1 VNQAGR
7 LPLLLWPVAIAAVAA
22 GFVLLFD
29 GDESV
34 PAVAVVN
41 RAVGGSFI
49 ASGLVAWQRRP
60 HNRVGALM
68 TLTGFL
74 FLAQELLAE
83 FDSSLAW
90 TLAEVLSN
98 WWLAPFAAL
107 VLGFPTGRLS
117 TRTDRLIVCGLVL
130 GTSVWQVVWMFFRA
144 PPPGHENLLLITDD
158 AHLAD
163 VIDTCQRTFNTLL
176 ATATG
181 VLGIARWLRGAPAL
195 RRMLLPTLAGSVAIL
210 ILAGQSWYLILS
222 GKFFRPTA
230 EITAAVLVLVPVAF
244 LIGILREQLAR
255 AGTAELVVALQQAP
269 GTDRLGALLA
279 RAVGDPSL
287 ELVFWLPGFECFA
300 DGTGR
305 PVALPAPGSGR
316 TVTPIGRDGEPM
328 AAIVHDAA
336 LDDDRHLLEIV
347 SAAAAVALERRRL
360 EVELE
365 SRVVELAGSRARLVE
380 AGDEARRRIE
390 RDLHDGAQQRLV
402 SLAIALRITED
413 HIHDDP
419 ERAAGL
425 VAAARKEVAESLEEL
440 RELARGI
447 HPAVLEHGLD
457 VALQSLAT
465 RSRVPVS
472 LSVALDDRLPGSV
485 ELAAYFVASEALANI
500 GKYARASH
508 ATIRVMRDDARVT
521 IEIADDGVGGADPAG
536 GSGLRGLGD
545 RVAAVGGSL
554 RVSSPPGEGTV
565 VTADLPCQVRFV
577 ARQDSLE

>member
-1 VNQAGR
+1 MNQAGR

-29 GDESV
+29 GEESV

-74 FLAQELLAE
+74 FLAQELLGE
-83 FDSSLAW
+83 FDSGLAW

-117 TRTDRLIVCGLVL
+117 TRTDRLIVWGLVL
-130 GTSVWQVVWMFFRA
+130 GTSVWQVVWMLFGA
-144 PPPGHENLLLITDD
+144 SPPGHENLLLISAD

-176 ATATG
+176 G
-181 VLGIARWLRGAPAL
+181 DGDGRARHRALAARRAAAAAGAA
-195 RRMLLPTLAGSVAIL
+195 PTLAGSVAIL
-210 ILAGQSWYLILS
+210 ILAAQSWYRILS
-222 GKFFRPTA
+222 GEFFRPTA

-244 LIGILREQLAR
+244 LVGILREQLAR

-269 GTDRLGALLA
+269 DTDRLGALLA

-316 TVTPIGRDGEPM
+316 TVTPIRRDGEPM

-419 ERAAGL
+419 DRAAGL

-447 HPAVLEHGLD
+447 HPAVLEHGLG

-485 ELAAYFVASEALANI
+485 ELAAYFVASEALANV

-508 ATIRVMRDDARVT
+508 AAIRVTRDDARVT
-521 IEIADDGVGGADPAG
+521 IEIADDGVGRRRPGGRVGPPRPRRPRRRGRRQPARRQPTG
-536 GSGLRGLGD
+536 RGD
-545 RVAAVGGSL
+545 RGHG
-554 RVSSPPGEGTV
+554 
-565 VTADLPCQVRFV
+565 
-577 ARQDSLE
+577 